1 VQVSFNKSLIE
12 VYKSKE
18 DLYVLNAFR
27 LRLLSNR
34 LNPFK
39 VYTDSIPTYNKA

>member
-1 VQVSFNKSLIE
+1 MQVSFNKFLIE

-18 DLYVLNAFR
+18 DLHVLNALK
-27 LRLLSNR
+27 LRLLSNC

-39 VYTDSIPTYNKA
+39 VHTDSIPTYNKA